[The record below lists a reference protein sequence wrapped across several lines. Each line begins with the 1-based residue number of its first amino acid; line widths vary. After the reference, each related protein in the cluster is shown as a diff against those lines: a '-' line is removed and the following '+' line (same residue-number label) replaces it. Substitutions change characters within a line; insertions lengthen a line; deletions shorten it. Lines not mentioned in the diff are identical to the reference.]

1 MEKIL
6 DSELNHHIAR
16 SPALEV
22 VAVSSIQTVEEWECC
37 QWHGRSGLVLII
49 GPWSLRPE
57 RLTPR
62 RELIKQTDGLYLT
75 GKHSFQTYIQAKIC
89 ERKSHEP
96 SGNRFLSKTP
106 GLVILK
112 CIPGKTSV
120 WLNLTILLCPLSTE
134 WYWELLKEVINAYVS
149 VSTLSQTP
157 HYCQDLFL
165 QILVSSLS
173 FSQQ

>member
-6 DSELNHHIAR
+6 DSGLNHRIAK

-22 VAVSSIQTVEEWECC
+22 LAVSSIQTIEEWECS
-37 QWHGRSGLVLII
+37 QWHGRSGRVLII

-75 GKHSFQTYIQAKIC
+75 GKHSFQTYIQAIIS

-96 SGNRFLSKTP
+96 SGNRFLTKTP

-112 CIPGKTSV
+112 CTPGKTSV

-134 WYWELLKEVINAYVS
+134 WSWEWLKEVINAYGS
-149 VSTLSQTP
+149 VSRLSQARITAKT
-157 HYCQDLFL
+157 
-165 QILVSSLS
+165 SLYRY
-173 FSQQ
+173 

>member
-6 DSELNHHIAR
+6 DSGLNYHIAR

-22 VAVSSIQTVEEWECC
+22 LAVSSIQTAEEWGCC
-37 QWHGRSGLVLII
+37 QWFGRSGLVLII

-96 SGNRFLSKTP
+96 SGNRFLTTTP
-106 GLVILK
+106 SLVILK
-112 CIPGKTSV
+112 CTPGKTSV
-120 WLNLTILLCPLSTE
+120 WLNLTILLLPLSTE
-134 WYWELLKEVINAYVS
+134 CYWELLKEVINAYVS
-149 VSTLSQTP
+149 VSTLSQT
-157 HYCQDLFL
+157 L
-165 QILVSSLS
+165 ITAKTS
-173 FSQQ
+173 FYRY